1 MNSLLAILADPN
13 VAFVLFV
20 IGALGISLEAVHPNL
35 VTGVL
40 GGFALILAFIGFGSL
55 PLNLAGVLLV
65 AFGFVLFVLET
76 QFTSH
81 GLLTVAGIAAVAL
94 GASSFYAEAVPPEPP
109 VAVAPFVILVTTG
122 SVAVLMLAV
131 AWAAVRTRR
140 MRGPARGPG
149 EAVPAGTPGVVQAP
163 LEPLGTVHLAGE
175 TWSARTS
182 SGLPLPRETPVRLV
196 AFDGLVA
203 VVEPADPPHVA
214 APPAPT
220 TTTPPTPPAPLPADR
235 P

>member
-1 MNSLLAILADPN
+1 MSDLLAFLADPN

-40 GGFALILAFIGFGSL
+40 GAFALILAFIGFGSL

-76 QFTSH
+76 QITSH

-94 GASSFYAEAVPPEPP
+94 GASSFYAEPVPPAPA
-109 VAVAPFVILVTTG
+109 VSVAPFVILVTTG
-122 SVAVLMLAV
+122 SIAALMLLV

-140 MRGPARGPG
+140 MRGPAGGPG
-149 EAVPAGTPGVVQAP
+149 EAVPAGTHGVVQAP
-163 LEPLGTVHLAGE
+163 LEPIGTVHLAGE
-175 TWSARTS
+175 TWSARTAA
-182 SGLPLPRETPVRLV
+182 GLPLPRETPVRLI

-203 VVEPADPPHVA
+203 IVEPTEPVV
-214 APPAPT
+214 APPPAIAN
-220 TTTPPTPPAPLPADR
+220 PPSTPPAPLPADR